1 MKKLFVEK
9 KITYDGEQLKPLTN
23 YLQHKVLGDSIVS
36 WIGPCQVTV
45 EHMIDGED
53 LLAGA
58 QIAADE
64 MVHFVLELFDF
75 PLKAG
80 ILLQRLMAEMATTV
94 IEELSEK
101 TFKFTRSGDDIYL
114 DKRKL
119 NISIATVSS
128 NSTLIHFAVNVKPSG
143 APVPISCLQ
152 EFSVEG
158 KSFALALME
167 KVSVELDDVI
177 AASQKVRSF

>member
-1 MKKLFVEK
+1 MKKLFVDK

-23 YLQHKVLGDSIVS
+23 YLKHQVLGDSIVS
-36 WIGPCQVTV
+36 WVGPCQVTV

-80 ILLQRLMAEMATTV
+80 VLLQRLMAEMATDV
-94 IEELSEK
+94 IEDLSGK
-101 TFKFTRSGDDIYL
+101 SFKFHRSGDDIYL
-114 DKRKL
+114 DEKKL

-128 NSTLIHFAVNVKPSG
+128 NSTLIHFAVNAKPTG

-152 EFSVEG
+152 DFSVDT

-167 KVSVELDDVI
+167 KVAVEFDDVRS
-177 AASQKVRSF
+177 AAQKVRSF